1 MTVLDNERKHDVR
14 SLQGNDLMESTTAA
28 APAHSDDQ
36 RLLALAHA
44 GPEDAFALLGP
55 HPLPGGGWRLR
66 VLAPGARAVQVVS
79 EGMQAPQPLAP
90 TLVDG
95 IFEGMLATDPGRPML
110 RIEWPEG
117 VEEVRDAYS
126 FGPLLSPET
135 LWRLRDGDAGAM
147 RELGA
152 VPMQVDGV
160 DGVRFAVWA
169 PNAQR
174 VSVVGDFNGWH
185 GARHPMRLRHDAG
198 VWELFL
204 PGVPVGA
211 RYKYRIT
218 GVDGAVLP
226 DKADPM
232 ARWAELPP
240 ATASRVADLQP
251 LQWHDTAWMA
261 GRGQRL
267 DAPLSIY
274 EVHAASWQFDE
285 QGQVLDWDALGDR
298 LIPHVQRLGF
308 THIEL
313 LPVSEYPF
321 GGSWGYQPL
330 GIYAPTARHGTPE
343 AFGRFVDRCHQAG
356 VGVIVDWVSAH
367 FPSDP
372 HGLAR
377 FDGTALYEHADPREG
392 FHNDW
397 NTLIYNYGR
406 NEVAGYLLGS
416 ALEWVERFHLDGLR
430 VDAVASMLYRDYSR
444 ADGEWVANEH
454 GGRENLQAVAFLQ
467 RMNATLHAQCPG
479 VMVIAEEST
488 AWPGVTQPVEQGGLG
503 FTHKWNMGW
512 MHDSLSYMQRDPVYR
527 PYHHSEVTFGLVYA
541 FSERYV
547 LPLSHDEVVH
557 GKRSL
562 LGRMPGDDWQRF
574 AGLRAYYGMMWAHPG
589 SKLLFMGAEFGQSTE
604 WNHDTG
610 LEWAQAGAP
619 LNQGLMRLVADL
631 NGVLR
636 AQPACHVAEQDDRSF
651 EWSVGDDSNNS
662 VFAFV
667 RRDPSGRAPDV
678 LVVSN
683 MAPVVREGYRV
694 GVPVAGRW
702 RELLNTDSHFYGGSN
717 VGNAGG
723 VATQPLPLHGHAQ
736 SLQLTLPPLSTVY
749 LQVEA

>member
-1 MTVLDNERKHDVR
+1 MTGLEDVLKRQDLEGQDSSAVEADGAVSTR
-14 SLQGNDLMESTTAA
+14 NDDDALRALTQA
-28 APAHSDDQ
+28 APA
-36 RLLALAHA
+36 
-44 GPEDAFALLGP
+44 DAFALLGP
-55 HPLPGGGWRLR
+55 HRLPDGRWRVR
-66 VLAPGARAVQVVS
+66 VLAPGARSVQ
-79 EGMQAPQPLAP
+79 
-90 TLVDG
+90 LVQDAGAAALQLTASAFDG
-95 IFEGMLATDPGRPML
+95 IFDILLPSDPARPLL
-110 RIEWPEG
+110 RIEWADA
-117 VEEVRDAYS
+117 VEVVHDAYS
-126 FGPLLSPET
+126 FGPLLGAET
-135 LWRLRDGDAGAM
+135 LERLRAGDADAM

-152 VPMQVDGV
+152 VPTRVDGV
-160 DGVRFAVWA
+160 EGVRFAVWA
-169 PNAQR
+169 PNARR

-185 GARHPMRLRHDAG
+185 GTRHPMRLRHDAG
-198 VWELFL
+198 VWEIFL

-218 GVDGAVLP
+218 GIDDVVLP

-240 ATASRVADLQP
+240 ATASRVADLRP
-251 LQWHDTAWMA
+251 LRWHDEAWMA
-261 GRGQRL
+261 QREHRTN
-267 DAPLSIY
+267 APLSIY
-274 EVHAASWQFDE
+274 EVHAASWQLDAH
-285 QGQVLDWDALGDR
+285 GNVLDWDALGDR
-298 LIPHVQRLGF
+298 LLPHVQRLGF

-356 VGVIVDWVSAH
+356 IGVIVDWVSAH

-372 HGLAR
+372 HGLAC

-467 RMNATLHAQCPG
+467 RMNATLQAQCPG
-479 VMVIAEEST
+479 LMVIAEEST
-488 AWPGVTQPVEQGGLG
+488 AWPGVTQPVAQGGLG

-574 AGLRAYYGMMWAHPG
+574 AGLRAYYAMMWAHPG

-610 LEWAQAGAP
+610 LDWSQAGAP
-619 LNQGLMRLVADL
+619 FNQGVMRLVGDL
-631 NGVLR
+631 NAVLR

-651 EWSVGDDSNNS
+651 EWSVGDDSSNS

-667 RRDPSGRAPDV
+667 RRDPSGAGPDV

-683 MAPVVREGYRV
+683 MAPVVRENYRV
-694 GVPVAGRW
+694 GVPAAGRW
-702 RELLNTDSHFYGGSN
+702 RELLNTDSQYYGGSN
-717 VGNAGG
+717 VGNAGA
-723 VATQPLPLHGHAQ
+723 VSTQDIPLHGHPQ
-736 SLQLTLPPLSTVY
+736 SLQLTLPPLATVY

>member
-1 MTVLDNERKHDVR
+1 MTVLENELKHDVR
-14 SLQGNDLMESTTAA
+14 SLQGNEMMEGTTAA
-28 APAHSDDQ
+28 APSHCDDA
-36 RLLALAHA
+36 LLALAHA
-44 GPEDAFALLGP
+44 APADAFALLGP
-55 HPLPGGGWRLR
+55 HPLADGRWRQR
-66 VLAPGARAVQVVS
+66 VIAPGAVAVHVLPDGTQ
-79 EGMQAPQPLAP
+79 GPQA
-90 TLVDG
+90 LVATACDG
-95 IFEGMLATDPGRPML
+95 IFEGILAGNPGRPLL
-110 RIEWPEG
+110 RIEWAEG

-126 FGPLLSPET
+126 FGPLLSAET
-135 LWRLRDGDAGAM
+135 LTRLRDGDADAM

-152 VPMQVDGV
+152 VPTQVDGV
-160 DGVRFAVWA
+160 EGVRFAVWA
-169 PNAQR
+169 PNAHR

-204 PGVPVGA
+204 PGVAVGA
-211 RYKYRIT
+211 CYKYRIT
-218 GVDGAVLP
+218 GVDGVVLP

-240 ATASRVADLQP
+240 ATGSRVADLRP
-251 LQWHDTAWMA
+251 LQWHDSAWMA
-261 GRGQRL
+261 AREQR
-267 DAPLSIY
+267 DTAPLSIY
-274 EVHAASWQFDE
+274 EVHAASWQFDD
-285 QGQVLDWDALGDR
+285 QGNVLDWDALGDR

-308 THIEL
+308 THLEL

-467 RMNATLHAQCPG
+467 RMNATLRTQCPG

-512 MHDSLSYMQRDPVYR
+512 MHDSLSYMQRDPVHR

-589 SKLLFMGAEFGQSTE
+589 SKLLFMGAEFGQSSE
-604 WNHDTG
+604 WNHDAG
-610 LEWAQAGAP
+610 LDWSQAGAP
-619 LNQGLMRLVADL
+619 FNQGLMRLVADL
-631 NGVLR
+631 NATLR

-651 EWSVGDDSNNS
+651 EWSVGDDSSNS

-702 RELLNTDSHFYGGSN
+702 RELLNTDSQFYGGSN

-723 VATQPLPLHGHAQ
+723 AVTEPLPLHGHAQ
-736 SLQLTLPPLSTVY
+736 SLQLTLPPLATVY